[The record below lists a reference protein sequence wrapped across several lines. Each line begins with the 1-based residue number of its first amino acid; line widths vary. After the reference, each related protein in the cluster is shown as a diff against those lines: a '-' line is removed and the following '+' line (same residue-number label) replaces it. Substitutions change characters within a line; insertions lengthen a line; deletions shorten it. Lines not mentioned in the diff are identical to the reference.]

1 MKKLVACLLSVAT
14 MVATL
19 YTPAFAYEG
28 QPLGRNVA
36 YNRTVNV
43 SNSFNTNEY
52 NKPDFLT
59 DGNLE
64 RGYQTACVSSN
75 KDNPYEDPQTWSI
88 DLGRSYEIDKIV
100 LYWENAA
107 AKKYKIYVSENKTD
121 WMEVASEEAGEKG
134 RFKYDFAPTNARYVK
149 IELEERTMEI
159 YGYCMYEWQIFTV
172 GSVEEKEMPN
182 LAKNATAVASSDDG
196 ENSAEKAI
204 DGDEGT
210 MWRTEY
216 IQDPTVT
223 DEEKADEN
231 ITLSWNSP
239 QTFDTVKVKWG
250 GGYMKGYKLQ
260 TSDDGETWTDM
271 YEVTSGIASE
281 YRNIRLKE
289 AVTTSHL
296 RLQGITFGA
305 YCFEIY
311 EIQVYDQTNVP
322 VESINLNYT
331 SKKLNLDKEEDNKVE
346 LEYKLSPFNTS
357 QTDIVWSSSN
367 EAVAEVKNG
376 VVTGKSVGTAIIT
389 IASKDNPNVN
399 KECIVNV
406 SRELDKSTV
415 TAVKSDNNIRVNW
428 SRVAHASSY
437 ILSRYNKITGFVG
450 KVYEGSDT
458 EFEDKDLLS
467 GKYVYTVTAVVD
479 KNDANAN
486 LYSNSISE
494 ESEAV
499 IIPEPVTGIEVAND
513 YKHMGLFVGGSGK
526 IRYSVL
532 PGNATNTNVTFK
544 SLNEKVATV
553 DANGVVTGV
562 SEGNADIVITTEEG
576 GFEAKCT
583 VRVDGIDARGIER
596 VGDKTVTMGLNQTRQ
611 LQVKITPSDT
621 TNKNVQWTSSNN
633 SVATVDSNGVVTSK
647 NSGSTII
654 TATTHNGLKT
664 EFFIEV
670 ETPVTNITLNSNE
683 INLNPGGTF
692 KLDATVNPSNAS
704 NKNIKW
710 ISANESIATVD
721 QSGNVAAD
729 VAGTTYISAVSAD
742 GKVVATCTVNVSKP
756 VVTKPAKVKIK
767 SAKKKGKKV
776 TLKWKK
782 ISDAAGYVVYM
793 KTNSGK
799 FKAVKT
805 VKKAKKVKAVISLKK
820 GNKYSFKIRAYKL
833 DEETNVYG
841 AYSKIKK
848 VQIGQLLSKISF
860 MPRISRNS

>member
-19 YTPAFAYEG
+19 YTPALAYDG

-172 GSVEEKEMPN
+172 GSDEEKEMPN
-182 LAKNATAVASSDDG
+182 LAENATAVASSDDG

-311 EIQVYDQTNVP
+311 EIQIYDQTNVP

-346 LEYKLSPFNTS
+346 LEYNLSPSNTS

-367 EAVAEVKNG
+367 EAVAKVKNG

-389 IASKDNPNVN
+389 IASKDNPNV
-399 KECIVNV
+399 KKTCVVYV
-406 SRELDKSTV
+406 SKELDKSKV
-415 TAVKSDNNIRVNW
+415 TAVRNDKNINVNW
-428 SRVAHASSY
+428 TKVAHASSY
-437 ILSRYNKITGFVG
+437 VLLRYNKSTGIVNDI
-450 KVYEGSDT
+450 YEGTDT
-458 EFEDKDLLS
+458 AFEDKDLTS
-467 GKYVYTVTAVVD
+467 GKYVYTVKAIVD
-479 KNDANAN
+479 ENDADAN
-486 LYSNSISE
+486 LYSNSVSE

-513 YKHMGLFVGGSGK
+513 YQHMGLFVGGSGK

-583 VRVDGIDARGIER
+583 VRVDGINARGIER

-633 SVATVDSNGVVTSK
+633 SVATVDSNGGVTSK

-654 TATTHNGLKT
+654 TVTTHNGLKT

-721 QSGNVAAD
+721 QSGNVTAD

-805 VKKAKKVKAVISLKK
+805 VNKAKTVKAVISLKK

-848 VQIGQLLSKISF
+848 VK
-860 MPRISRNS
+860 M

>member
-75 KDNPYEDPQTWSI
+75 KDNPYEDPQTWSM
-88 DLGRSYEIDKIV
+88 DLGRSYEIDKVV

-121 WMEVASEEAGEKG
+121 WMAVASEEAGEKG

-182 LAKNATAVASSDDG
+182 LAENATAVASSDDG

-346 LEYKLSPFNTS
+346 LEYNLAPSNTS
-357 QTDIVWSSSN
+357 QPDVVWSSSN

-376 VVTGKSVGTAIIT
+376 VVAGKSVGRADIT
-389 IASKDNPNVN
+389 IASKDNPNV
-399 KECIVNV
+399 KKTCVVYV
-406 SRELDKSTV
+406 SKELDNSKV
-415 TAVKSDNNIRVNW
+415 TAVRNDKNINVNW
-428 SRVAHASSY
+428 TKVAHASSY
-437 ILSRYNKITGFVG
+437 VLSRYNKSTGIVNDI
-450 KVYEGSDT
+450 YEGTDT
-458 EFEDKDLLS
+458 TFEDKDLTS
-467 GKYVYTVTAVVD
+467 GKYVYTVKAIVD
-479 KNDANAN
+479 ENAADAN
-486 LYSNSISE
+486 LYSNSVSE

-499 IIPEPVTGIEVAND
+499 IIPESVTGIEVAND
-513 YKHMGLFVGGSGK
+513 YQHMGLFVGGSGK

-532 PGNATNTNVTFK
+532 PSNATNTNVTFK

-633 SVATVDSNGVVTSK
+633 SVATVDSNGVVISK

-721 QSGNVAAD
+721 QSGNVTAD

-805 VKKAKKVKAVISLKK
+805 VKKAKTVKAVISLKK

-848 VQIGQLLSKISF
+848 VK
-860 MPRISRNS
+860 M

>member
-75 KDNPYEDPQTWSI
+75 KDNPYEDPQTWSM
-88 DLGRSYEIDKIV
+88 DLGRSYEIDKVI

-172 GSVEEKEMPN
+172 GSVEEKEVPN
-182 LAKNATAVASSDDG
+182 LAENATAVASSDDG

-216 IQDPTVT
+216 IQDQTVT
-223 DEEKADEN
+223 DEEKANEN

-346 LEYKLSPFNTS
+346 LEYNLSPSNTS
-357 QTDIVWSSSN
+357 QTDVVWSSSN

-376 VVTGKSVGTAIIT
+376 VVAGKSVGRADIT
-389 IASKDNPNVN
+389 IASKDNPNV
-399 KECIVNV
+399 KKTCVVYV
-406 SRELDKSTV
+406 SKELDKSKV
-415 TAVKSDNNIRVNW
+415 TAVRNDKNINVNW
-428 SRVAHASSY
+428 TKVAHASSY
-437 ILSRYNKITGFVG
+437 VLSRYNKSTGIVNDI
-450 KVYEGSDT
+450 YEGTDT
-458 EFEDKDLLS
+458 AFEDKDLTS
-467 GKYVYTVTAVVD
+467 GKYIYTVKAIVD
-479 KNDANAN
+479 ENDADAN
-486 LYSNSISE
+486 LYSNSVSE

-513 YKHMGLFVGGSGK
+513 YQHMGLFVGGSGK

-654 TATTHNGLKT
+654 TATTHNELKT

-670 ETPVTNITLNSNE
+670 ETSVTNITLNSNE
-683 INLNPGGTF
+683 INLNTGGTF

-848 VQIGQLLSKISF
+848 VK
-860 MPRISRNS
+860 M

>member
-75 KDNPYEDPQTWSI
+75 KDNPYEDPQTWSM
-88 DLGRSYEIDKIV
+88 DLGRSYEIDKVV

-149 IELEERTMEI
+149 IELEERTMEQ

-182 LAKNATAVASSDDG
+182 LAENATAVASSDDG

-216 IQDPTVT
+216 IQDLTVT

-346 LEYKLSPFNTS
+346 LEYNLAPSNTS
-357 QTDIVWSSSN
+357 QTDVVWSSSN

-376 VVTGKSVGTAIIT
+376 VVAGKSVGRADIT
-389 IASKDNPNVN
+389 IASKDNPNV
-399 KECIVNV
+399 KKTCVVYV
-406 SRELDKSTV
+406 SKELDKSKV
-415 TAVKSDNNIRVNW
+415 TAVRNDKNINVNW
-428 SRVAHASSY
+428 TKVAHASSY
-437 ILSRYNKITGFVG
+437 VLSRYNKSTGIVNDI
-450 KVYEGSDT
+450 YEGTDT
-458 EFEDKDLLS
+458 AFEDKDLTS
-467 GKYVYTVTAVVD
+467 GKYVYTVKAIVD
-479 KNDANAN
+479 ENDADAN
-486 LYSNSISE
+486 LYSNSVSE

-513 YKHMGLFVGGSGK
+513 YQHMGLFVGGSGK

-633 SVATVDSNGVVTSK
+633 SVATVDSNGGVISK

-654 TATTHNGLKT
+654 TVTTHNGLKT

-721 QSGNVAAD
+721 QSGNVTAD

-805 VKKAKKVKAVISLKK
+805 VKKAKTVKAVISLKK

-848 VQIGQLLSKISF
+848 VK
-860 MPRISRNS
+860 M

>member
-75 KDNPYEDPQTWSI
+75 KDNPYEDPQTWSM
-88 DLGRSYEIDKIV
+88 DLGRSYEIDKVV
-100 LYWENAA
+100 LYWENTA

-134 RFKYDFAPTNARYVK
+134 RFKYDFAQTNARYVK

-182 LAKNATAVASSDDG
+182 LAENATAVASSDDG

-223 DEEKADEN
+223 DEEKANEN

-346 LEYKLSPFNTS
+346 LEYNIAPSNTS
-357 QTDIVWSSSN
+357 QTDVVWSSSN

-376 VVTGKSVGTAIIT
+376 VVAGKSVGRADIT
-389 IASKDNPNVN
+389 IASKDNPNV
-399 KECIVNV
+399 KKTCVVYV
-406 SRELDKSTV
+406 SKELDKSKV
-415 TAVKSDNNIRVNW
+415 TAVRNDKNINVNW
-428 SRVAHASSY
+428 TKVAHASSY
-437 ILSRYNKITGFVG
+437 VLSRYNKSTGIVNDI
-450 KVYEGSDT
+450 YEGTDT
-458 EFEDKDLLS
+458 AFEDKDLTS
-467 GKYVYTVTAVVD
+467 GKYVYTVKAIVD
-479 KNDANAN
+479 ENAADAN
-486 LYSNSISE
+486 LYSNSVSE

-499 IIPEPVTGIEVAND
+499 IIPESVTGIEVAND
-513 YKHMGLFVGGSGK
+513 YQHLGLFVGGSGK

-532 PGNATNTNVTFK
+532 PSNATNTNVTFK
-544 SLNEKVATV
+544 SLNEKVAIV

-633 SVATVDSNGVVTSK
+633 SVATVDSNGVVISK

-721 QSGNVAAD
+721 KSGNVTAD

-805 VKKAKKVKAVISLKK
+805 VKKAKTVKAVISLKK

-848 VQIGQLLSKISF
+848 VK
-860 MPRISRNS
+860 M

>member
-28 QPLGRNVA
+28 QPLGRNIA

-43 SNSFNTNEY
+43 SNSFNTDEY

-75 KDNPYEDPQTWSI
+75 KDNPYEDPQTWSM
-88 DLGRSYEIDKIV
+88 DLGRSYEIDKVV

-182 LAKNATAVASSDDG
+182 LAENATAVSSSDDG

-223 DEEKADEN
+223 DEEKANEN

-331 SKKLNLDKEEDNKVE
+331 SKKLNLDKKEDNKVE
-346 LEYKLSPFNTS
+346 LEYNLAPSNTS
-357 QTDIVWSSSN
+357 QTDVVWSSSN

-376 VVTGKSVGTAIIT
+376 VVAGKSVGRADIT
-389 IASKDNPNVN
+389 IASKDNPNV
-399 KECIVNV
+399 KKTCVVYV
-406 SRELDKSTV
+406 SKELDKSKV
-415 TAVKSDNNIRVNW
+415 TAVRNDKNINVNW
-428 SRVAHASSY
+428 TKVAHASSY
-437 ILSRYNKITGFVG
+437 VLSRYNKSTGIVNDI
-450 KVYEGSDT
+450 YEGTDT
-458 EFEDKDLLS
+458 AFEDKDLTS
-467 GKYVYTVTAVVD
+467 GKYVYTVKAIVD
-479 KNDANAN
+479 ENAADAN
-486 LYSNSISE
+486 LYSNSVSE

-499 IIPEPVTGIEVAND
+499 IIPESVTGIEVAND
-513 YKHMGLFVGGSGK
+513 YQHMGLFVGGSGK

-532 PGNATNTNVTFK
+532 PSNATNTNVTFK

-633 SVATVDSNGVVTSK
+633 SVATVDSNGVVISK

-721 QSGNVAAD
+721 QSGNVTAD

-805 VKKAKKVKAVISLKK
+805 VKKAKTVKAVISLKK

-848 VQIGQLLSKISF
+848 VK
-860 MPRISRNS
+860 M

>member
-64 RGYQTACVSSN
+64 RGYQTVCVSLN
-75 KDNPYEDPQTWSI
+75 KDNPYEDPQTWSM
-88 DLGRSYEIDKIV
+88 DLGRSYEIDKVV

-182 LAKNATAVASSDDG
+182 LAENATAVSSSDDG

-296 RLQGITFGA
+296 RLQGSTFGA

-346 LEYKLSPFNTS
+346 LEYNLAPSNTS
-357 QTDIVWSSSN
+357 QADVVWSSSN

-376 VVTGKSVGTAIIT
+376 VVAGKSVGRADIT
-389 IASKDNPNVN
+389 IASKDNPNV
-399 KECIVNV
+399 KKTCVVYV
-406 SRELDKSTV
+406 SKELDKSKV
-415 TAVKSDNNIRVNW
+415 TAVRNDKNINVNW
-428 SRVAHASSY
+428 TKVAHASSY
-437 ILSRYNKITGFVG
+437 VLSRYNKSTGIVNDI
-450 KVYEGSDT
+450 YEGTDT
-458 EFEDKDLLS
+458 AFEDKDLTS
-467 GKYVYTVTAVVD
+467 GKYVYTVKAIVD
-479 KNDANAN
+479 ENDADAN
-486 LYSNSISE
+486 LYSNSVSE

-633 SVATVDSNGVVTSK
+633 SVATVDSNGVVISK
-647 NSGSTII
+647 KSGSTII

-664 EFFIEV
+664 ELFIEV

-721 QSGNVAAD
+721 QSGNVTAD

-805 VKKAKKVKAVISLKK
+805 VKKAKTVKAVISLKK

-848 VQIGQLLSKISF
+848 VK
-860 MPRISRNS
+860 M

>member
-100 LYWENAA
+100 LYWESAA

-216 IQDPTVT
+216 IQDQTVT

-311 EIQVYDQTNVP
+311 QIQVYDQTNVP

-346 LEYKLSPFNTS
+346 LEYNIAPSNTS
-357 QTDIVWSSSN
+357 QTDVVWSSSN

-376 VVTGKSVGTAIIT
+376 VVAGKSVGRADIT
-389 IASKDNPNVN
+389 IASKDNPNV
-399 KECIVNV
+399 KKTCVVYV
-406 SRELDKSTV
+406 SKELDKSKV
-415 TAVKSDNNIRVNW
+415 TAVRNDKNINVNW
-428 SRVAHASSY
+428 TKVAHASSY
-437 ILSRYNKITGFVG
+437 VLSRYNKITGIVNDI
-450 KVYEGSDT
+450 YEGTDT
-458 EFEDKDLLS
+458 AFEDKDLTS
-467 GKYVYTVTAVVD
+467 GKYVYTVKAILD
-479 KNDANAN
+479 ENEADAN
-486 LYSNSISE
+486 LYSNSVSE

-513 YKHMGLFVGGSGK
+513 YQHMGLFVGGSGK

-654 TATTHNGLKT
+654 TATTHNELKT

-670 ETPVTNITLNSNE
+670 ETSVTNITLNSNE
-683 INLNPGGTF
+683 INLNTGGTF

-721 QSGNVAAD
+721 QSGNVTAD

-848 VQIGQLLSKISF
+848 VK
-860 MPRISRNS
+860 M

>member
-75 KDNPYEDPQTWSI
+75 KDNPYEDPQTWSM
-88 DLGRSYEIDKIV
+88 DLGRSYEIDKVV

-182 LAKNATAVASSDDG
+182 LAENATAVASSDDG

-223 DEEKADEN
+223 DEEKANEN

-331 SKKLNLDKEEDNKVE
+331 SKKLNLDKKEDNKVE
-346 LEYKLSPFNTS
+346 LEYNLAPSNTS
-357 QTDIVWSSSN
+357 QTDVVWSSSN

-376 VVTGKSVGTAIIT
+376 VVAGKSVGRADIT
-389 IASKDNPNVN
+389 IASKDNPNV
-399 KECIVNV
+399 KKTCVVYV
-406 SRELDKSTV
+406 SKELDKSKV
-415 TAVKSDNNIRVNW
+415 TAVRNDKNINVNW
-428 SRVAHASSY
+428 TKVAHASSY
-437 ILSRYNKITGFVG
+437 VLSRYNKSTGIVNDI
-450 KVYEGSDT
+450 YEGTDT
-458 EFEDKDLLS
+458 AFEDKDLTS
-467 GKYVYTVTAVVD
+467 GKYVYTVKAIVD
-479 KNDANAN
+479 ENAADAN
-486 LYSNSISE
+486 LYSNSVSE

-499 IIPEPVTGIEVAND
+499 IIPESVTGIEVAND
-513 YKHMGLFVGGSGK
+513 YQHMGLFVGGSGK

-532 PGNATNTNVTFK
+532 PSNATNTNVTFK
-544 SLNEKVATV
+544 SLNEKVAIV

-721 QSGNVAAD
+721 QSGNVTAD

-805 VKKAKKVKAVISLKK
+805 VKKAKTVKAVISLKK

-848 VQIGQLLSKISF
+848 VK
-860 MPRISRNS
+860 M

>member
-75 KDNPYEDPQTWSI
+75 KDNPYEDPQTWSM
-88 DLGRSYEIDKIV
+88 DLGRSYEIDKVV

-182 LAKNATAVASSDDG
+182 LAENATAVSSSDDG

-223 DEEKADEN
+223 DEEKANEN

-346 LEYKLSPFNTS
+346 LEYNLAPSNTS
-357 QTDIVWSSSN
+357 QTDVVWSSSN

-376 VVTGKSVGTAIIT
+376 VVAGKSVGRADIT
-389 IASKDNPNVN
+389 IASKDNPNV
-399 KECIVNV
+399 KKTCVVYV
-406 SRELDKSTV
+406 SKELDKSKV
-415 TAVKSDNNIRVNW
+415 TAVRNDKNINVNW
-428 SRVAHASSY
+428 TKVAHASSY
-437 ILSRYNKITGFVG
+437 VLSRYNKSTGIVNDI
-450 KVYEGSDT
+450 YEGTDT
-458 EFEDKDLLS
+458 AFEDKDLTS
-467 GKYVYTVTAVVD
+467 GKYVYTVKAIVD
-479 KNDANAN
+479 ENAADAN
-486 LYSNSISE
+486 LYSNSVSE

-513 YKHMGLFVGGSGK
+513 YQYMGLFVGGSGK

-532 PGNATNTNVTFK
+532 PSNATNTNVTFK
-544 SLNEKVATV
+544 SLNEKVAIV

-633 SVATVDSNGVVTSK
+633 SVATVDSNGVVISK

-721 QSGNVAAD
+721 QSGNVTAD

-805 VKKAKKVKAVISLKK
+805 VKKAKTVKAVISLKK

-848 VQIGQLLSKISF
+848 VK
-860 MPRISRNS
+860 M

>member
-75 KDNPYEDPQTWSI
+75 KDNPYEDPQTWSM
-88 DLGRSYEIDKIV
+88 DLGRSYEIAKVI

-172 GSVEEKEMPN
+172 GSVEEKEVPN
-182 LAKNATAVASSDDG
+182 LAENATAVASSDDG

-216 IQDPTVT
+216 IQDQTVT
-223 DEEKADEN
+223 DEEKANEN

-346 LEYKLSPFNTS
+346 LEYNLSPSNTS

-376 VVTGKSVGTAIIT
+376 VVAGKSVGRADIT
-389 IASKDNPNVN
+389 IASKDNPNV
-399 KECIVNV
+399 KKTCVVYV
-406 SRELDKSTV
+406 SKELDKSKV
-415 TAVKSDNNIRVNW
+415 TAVRNDKNINVNW
-428 SRVAHASSY
+428 TKVAHASSY
-437 ILSRYNKITGFVG
+437 VLSRYNKITGIVNDI
-450 KVYEGSDT
+450 YEGTDT
-458 EFEDKDLLS
+458 AFEDKDLTS
-467 GKYVYTVTAVVD
+467 GKYVYTVKAILD
-479 KNDANAN
+479 ENEADAN
-486 LYSNSISE
+486 LYSNSVSE

-513 YKHMGLFVGGSGK
+513 YQHMGLFVGGSGK

-654 TATTHNGLKT
+654 TATTHNELKT

-670 ETPVTNITLNSNE
+670 ETSVTNITLNSNE

-721 QSGNVAAD
+721 RSGNVTAD

-742 GKVVATCTVNVSKP
+742 GKVVAICTVNVSKP

-848 VQIGQLLSKISF
+848 VK
-860 MPRISRNS
+860 M

>member
-75 KDNPYEDPQTWSI
+75 KDNPYEDPQTWSM
-88 DLGRSYEIDKIV
+88 DLGRSYEIDKVV

-182 LAKNATAVASSDDG
+182 LAENATAVSSSDDG

-223 DEEKADEN
+223 DEEKANEN

-346 LEYKLSPFNTS
+346 LEYNLAPSNTS
-357 QTDIVWSSSN
+357 QTDVVWSSSN

-376 VVTGKSVGTAIIT
+376 VVAGKSVGRADIT
-389 IASKDNPNVN
+389 IVSKDNPNV
-399 KECIVNV
+399 KKTCVVYV
-406 SRELDKSTV
+406 SKELDKSKV
-415 TAVKSDNNIRVNW
+415 TAVRNDKNINVNW
-428 SRVAHASSY
+428 TKVAHASSY
-437 ILSRYNKITGFVG
+437 VLSRYNKSTGIVNDI
-450 KVYEGSDT
+450 YEGTDT
-458 EFEDKDLLS
+458 AFEDKDLTS
-467 GKYVYTVTAVVD
+467 GKYVYTVKAIVD
-479 KNDANAN
+479 ENAADAN
-486 LYSNSISE
+486 LYSNSVSE

-499 IIPEPVTGIEVAND
+499 IIPESVTGIEVAND
-513 YKHMGLFVGGSGK
+513 YQHMGLFVGGSGK

-532 PGNATNTNVTFK
+532 PSNATNTNVTFK
-544 SLNEKVATV
+544 SLNEKVAIV

-721 QSGNVAAD
+721 QSGNVTAD

-805 VKKAKKVKAVISLKK
+805 VKKAKTVKAVISLKK

-848 VQIGQLLSKISF
+848 VK
-860 MPRISRNS
+860 M

>member
-75 KDNPYEDPQTWSI
+75 KDNPYEDPQTWSM
-88 DLGRSYEIDKIV
+88 DLGRSYEIDKVV

-172 GSVEEKEMPN
+172 GSVEEKEVPN
-182 LAKNATAVASSDDG
+182 LAENATAVASSDDG

-216 IQDPTVT
+216 IQDQTVT
-223 DEEKADEN
+223 DEEKANEN

-305 YCFEIY
+305 YCFEIC
-311 EIQVYDQTNVP
+311 EIQVYDQTNIP

-346 LEYKLSPFNTS
+346 LDYNIAPSNTS
-357 QTDIVWSSSN
+357 QTDVVWSSSN

-376 VVTGKSVGTAIIT
+376 VVTGKSVGRADIT
-389 IASKDNPNVN
+389 IASKDNPNV
-399 KECIVNV
+399 KKTCVVYV
-406 SRELDKSTV
+406 SKELDKSKV
-415 TAVKSDNNIRVNW
+415 TAVRNDKNINVNW
-428 SRVAHASSY
+428 TKVAHASSY
-437 ILSRYNKITGFVG
+437 VLSRYNKSTGIVNDI
-450 KVYEGSDT
+450 YEGTDT
-458 EFEDKDLLS
+458 AFEDKDLTS
-467 GKYVYTVTAVVD
+467 GKYVYTVKVIVD
-479 KNDANAN
+479 ENDADTN
-486 LYSNSISE
+486 LYSNLVSE

-513 YKHMGLFVGGSGK
+513 YQHMGLFVGGSGK

-583 VRVDGIDARGIER
+583 VRVDGIYARGIER

-633 SVATVDSNGVVTSK
+633 SVATVDSNGVITSK

-654 TATTHNGLKT
+654 TATTHNELKT

-670 ETPVTNITLNSNE
+670 ETSVTNITLNSNE
-683 INLNPGGTF
+683 INLNTGGTF

-805 VKKAKKVKAVISLKK
+805 VKKAKKVKAVIILKK

-848 VQIGQLLSKISF
+848 VK
-860 MPRISRNS
+860 M

>member
-75 KDNPYEDPQTWSI
+75 KDNPYEDPQTWSM
-88 DLGRSYEIDKIV
+88 DLGRSYEIDKVV

-182 LAKNATAVASSDDG
+182 LAENATAVASSDDG

-223 DEEKADEN
+223 DEEKANEN

-346 LEYKLSPFNTS
+346 LEYNLAPSNTS
-357 QTDIVWSSSN
+357 QTDVVWSSSN

-376 VVTGKSVGTAIIT
+376 VVAGKSVGRADIT
-389 IASKDNPNVN
+389 IASKDNPNV
-399 KECIVNV
+399 KKTCVVYV
-406 SRELDKSTV
+406 SKELDNSKV
-415 TAVKSDNNIRVNW
+415 TAVRNDKNINVNW
-428 SRVAHASSY
+428 TKVAHASSY
-437 ILSRYNKITGFVG
+437 VLSRYNKSTGIVNDI
-450 KVYEGSDT
+450 YEGTDT
-458 EFEDKDLLS
+458 AFEDKDLTS
-467 GKYVYTVTAVVD
+467 GKYVYTVKAIVD
-479 KNDANAN
+479 ENDADAN
-486 LYSNSISE
+486 FYSNSVSE

-499 IIPEPVTGIEVAND
+499 IIPESVTGIEVAND
-513 YKHMGLFVGGSGK
+513 YQHMGLFVGGSGK

-532 PGNATNTNVTFK
+532 PSNATNTNVTFK

-576 GFEAKCT
+576 GFEAKCA

-654 TATTHNGLKT
+654 TVTTHNGLKT

-721 QSGNVAAD
+721 QSGNVTAD

-742 GKVVATCTVNVSKP
+742 DKVIATCTVNVSKP

-805 VKKAKKVKAVISLKK
+805 VKKAKTVKAVISLKK

-833 DEETNVYG
+833 DEGTNVYG

-848 VQIGQLLSKISF
+848 VK
-860 MPRISRNS
+860 M

>member
-1 MKKLVACLLSVAT
+1 ML
-14 MVATL
+14 
-19 YTPAFAYEG
+19 
-28 QPLGRNVA
+28 
-36 YNRTVNV
+36 
-43 SNSFNTNEY
+43 
-52 NKPDFLT
+52 
-59 DGNLE
+59 
-64 RGYQTACVSSN
+64 
-75 KDNPYEDPQTWSI
+75 
-88 DLGRSYEIDKIV
+88 
-100 LYWENAA
+100 
-107 AKKYKIYVSENKTD
+107 
-121 WMEVASEEAGEKG
+121 
-134 RFKYDFAPTNARYVK
+134 
-149 IELEERTMEI
+149 
-159 YGYCMYEWQIFTV
+159 
-172 GSVEEKEMPN
+172 
-182 LAKNATAVASSDDG
+182 
-196 ENSAEKAI
+196 
-204 DGDEGT
+204 
-210 MWRTEY
+210 
-216 IQDPTVT
+216 
-223 DEEKADEN
+223 
-231 ITLSWNSP
+231 
-239 QTFDTVKVKWG
+239 
-250 GGYMKGYKLQ
+250 
-260 TSDDGETWTDM
+260 
-271 YEVTSGIASE
+271 
-281 YRNIRLKE
+281 
-289 AVTTSHL
+289 
-296 RLQGITFGA
+296 
-305 YCFEIY
+305 
-311 EIQVYDQTNVP
+311 
-322 VESINLNYT
+322 
-331 SKKLNLDKEEDNKVE
+331 
-346 LEYKLSPFNTS
+346 
-357 QTDIVWSSSN
+357 
-367 EAVAEVKNG
+367 
-376 VVTGKSVGTAIIT
+376 
-389 IASKDNPNVN
+389 
-399 KECIVNV
+399 
-406 SRELDKSTV
+406 
-415 TAVKSDNNIRVNW
+415 
-428 SRVAHASSY
+428 
-437 ILSRYNKITGFVG
+437 RYNKSTGIVNDI
-450 KVYEGSDT
+450 YEGTDT
-458 EFEDKDLLS
+458 AFEDKDLTS
-467 GKYVYTVTAVVD
+467 GKYVYTVKAIVD
-479 KNDANAN
+479 ENDADAN
-486 LYSNSISE
+486 LYSNSVSE

-513 YKHMGLFVGGSGK
+513 YQHMGLFVGGSGK

-583 VRVDGIDARGIER
+583 VRVDGIDARDIER

-633 SVATVDSNGVVTSK
+633 SVTTVDSNGVVTSK

-721 QSGNVAAD
+721 RSGNVTAD

-848 VQIGQLLSKISF
+848 VK
-860 MPRISRNS
+860 M

>member
-19 YTPAFAYEG
+19 YTPALAYDG
-28 QPLGRNVA
+28 QPLGENVA
-36 YNRTVNV
+36 YRRTVDV

-75 KDNPYEDPQTWSI
+75 KDNPYEDPQTWSM
-88 DLGRSYEIDKIV
+88 DLGRSYEIDKVV

-149 IELEERTMEI
+149 IKLEERTMEI

-172 GSVEEKEMPN
+172 GSVEEKEVPN
-182 LAKNATAVASSDDG
+182 LAENATAVASSDDG

-216 IQDPTVT
+216 IQDQTVT
-223 DEEKADEN
+223 DEEKANEN

-346 LEYKLSPFNTS
+346 LDYNIAPSNTS
-357 QTDIVWSSSN
+357 QTDVVWSSSN

-376 VVTGKSVGTAIIT
+376 VVTGKSVGRADIT
-389 IASKDNPNVN
+389 IASKDNPNV
-399 KECIVNV
+399 KKTCVVYV
-406 SRELDKSTV
+406 SKELDKSKV
-415 TAVKSDNNIRVNW
+415 TAVRNDKNINVNW
-428 SRVAHASSY
+428 TKVAHASSY
-437 ILSRYNKITGFVG
+437 VLSRYNKSTGIVNDI
-450 KVYEGSDT
+450 YEGTDT
-458 EFEDKDLLS
+458 AFEDKDLTS
-467 GKYVYTVTAVVD
+467 GKYVYTVKVIVD
-479 KNDANAN
+479 ENDADTN
-486 LYSNSISE
+486 LYSNSVSE

-513 YKHMGLFVGGSGK
+513 YQHMGLFVGGSGK

-583 VRVDGIDARGIER
+583 VRVDGIYARGIER

-633 SVATVDSNGVVTSK
+633 SVATVDSNGVITSK

-654 TATTHNGLKT
+654 TATTHNELKT

-670 ETPVTNITLNSNE
+670 ETSVTNITLNSNE
-683 INLNPGGTF
+683 INLNTGGTF

-805 VKKAKKVKAVISLKK
+805 VKKAKKVKAVIILKK

-848 VQIGQLLSKISF
+848 VK
-860 MPRISRNS
+860 M

>member
-75 KDNPYEDPQTWSI
+75 KDNPYEDPQTWSM
-88 DLGRSYEIDKIV
+88 DLGRSYEIDKVV
-100 LYWENAA
+100 LYWENAV

-182 LAKNATAVASSDDG
+182 LAENATAVSSSDDG

-223 DEEKADEN
+223 DEEKANEN

-331 SKKLNLDKEEDNKVE
+331 SKKLNLDKKEDNKVE
-346 LEYKLSPFNTS
+346 LEYNLAPSNTS
-357 QTDIVWSSSN
+357 QTDVVWSSSN

-376 VVTGKSVGTAIIT
+376 VVAGKSVGRADIT
-389 IASKDNPNVN
+389 IASKDNPNV
-399 KECIVNV
+399 KKTCVVYV
-406 SRELDKSTV
+406 SKELDKSKV
-415 TAVKSDNNIRVNW
+415 TAVRNDKNINVNW
-428 SRVAHASSY
+428 TKVAHASSY
-437 ILSRYNKITGFVG
+437 VLSRYNKSTGIVNDI
-450 KVYEGSDT
+450 YEGTDT
-458 EFEDKDLLS
+458 AFEDKDLTS
-467 GKYVYTVTAVVD
+467 GKYVYTVKAIVD
-479 KNDANAN
+479 ENAADAN
-486 LYSNSISE
+486 LYSNSVSE

-499 IIPEPVTGIEVAND
+499 IIPESVTGIEVAND
-513 YKHMGLFVGGSGK
+513 YQHMGLFVGGSGK

-532 PGNATNTNVTFK
+532 PSNATNTNVTFK

-633 SVATVDSNGVVTSK
+633 SVATVDSNGVVISK

-721 QSGNVAAD
+721 QSGNVTAD

-805 VKKAKKVKAVISLKK
+805 VKKAKTVKAVISLKK

-848 VQIGQLLSKISF
+848 VK
-860 MPRISRNS
+860 M

>member
-64 RGYQTACVSSN
+64 RRYQTVCVSLN
-75 KDNPYEDPQTWSI
+75 KDNPYEDPQTWSM
-88 DLGRSYEIDKIV
+88 DLGRSYEIDKVV

-107 AKKYKIYVSENKTD
+107 AKKYKIYVSENNTD

-182 LAKNATAVASSDDG
+182 LAENATAVSSSDDG

-223 DEEKADEN
+223 DEEKANEN

-346 LEYKLSPFNTS
+346 LEYNLAPSNTS
-357 QTDIVWSSSN
+357 QTDVVWSSSN

-376 VVTGKSVGTAIIT
+376 VVAGKSVGRADIT
-389 IASKDNPNVN
+389 IASKDNPNV
-399 KECIVNV
+399 KKTCVVYV
-406 SRELDKSTV
+406 SKELDKSKV
-415 TAVKSDNNIRVNW
+415 TAVRNDKNINVNW
-428 SRVAHASSY
+428 TKVAHASSY
-437 ILSRYNKITGFVG
+437 VLSRYNKSTGIVNDI
-450 KVYEGSDT
+450 YEGTDT
-458 EFEDKDLLS
+458 AFEDKDLTS
-467 GKYVYTVTAVVD
+467 GKYVYTVKAIVD
-479 KNDANAN
+479 ENAADAN
-486 LYSNSISE
+486 LYSNSVSE

-499 IIPEPVTGIEVAND
+499 IIPESVTGIEVAND
-513 YKHMGLFVGGSGK
+513 YQHMGLFVGGIGK

-532 PGNATNTNVTFK
+532 PNNATNTNVTFK
-544 SLNEKVATV
+544 SLNEKVAIV

-633 SVATVDSNGVVTSK
+633 SVATVDSNGVVISK

-721 QSGNVAAD
+721 QSGNVTAD

-805 VKKAKKVKAVISLKK
+805 VKKAKTVKAVISLKK

-848 VQIGQLLSKISF
+848 VK
-860 MPRISRNS
+860 M

>member
-19 YTPAFAYEG
+19 YTPALAYDG
-28 QPLGRNVA
+28 QPLGENVA
-36 YNRTVNV
+36 YRRTVDV

-59 DGNLE
+59 DGNFE

-149 IELEERTMEI
+149 IELEERTMEQ
-159 YGYCMYEWQIFTV
+159 YGYCMYEWQIYTV

-182 LAKNATAVASSDDG
+182 LAENATAVASSDDG

-260 TSDDGETWTDM
+260 TSDDGEIWTDM

-305 YCFEIY
+305 YCFEVY

-331 SKKLNLDKEEDNKVE
+331 SKKLNLYKEEDNKVE
-346 LEYKLSPFNTS
+346 LEYNLAPSNTS

-389 IASKDNPNVN
+389 IASKDNPNV
-399 KECIVNV
+399 KKTCVVYV
-406 SRELDKSTV
+406 SKELDKSKV
-415 TAVKSDNNIRVNW
+415 TAVRNDKNINVNW
-428 SRVAHASSY
+428 TKVAHASSY
-437 ILSRYNKITGFVG
+437 VLLRYNKITGIVNDI
-450 KVYEGSDT
+450 YEGTDT
-458 EFEDKDLLS
+458 AFEDKDLTS
-467 GKYVYTVTAVVD
+467 GKYVYTVKAILD
-479 KNDANAN
+479 ENEADAN
-486 LYSNSISE
+486 LYSNSVSE

-513 YKHMGLFVGGSGK
+513 YQHMGLFVGGSGK

-562 SEGNADIVITTEEG
+562 SEGNADIVIATEEG

-583 VRVDGIDARGIER
+583 VRVDGIDARDIER

-633 SVATVDSNGVVTSK
+633 SVTTVDSNGVVTSK

-721 QSGNVAAD
+721 RSGNVTAD

-848 VQIGQLLSKISF
+848 VK
-860 MPRISRNS
+860 M

>member
-1 MKKLVACLLSVAT
+1 M
-14 MVATL
+14 
-19 YTPAFAYEG
+19 
-28 QPLGRNVA
+28 
-36 YNRTVNV
+36 
-43 SNSFNTNEY
+43 
-52 NKPDFLT
+52 
-59 DGNLE
+59 
-64 RGYQTACVSSN
+64 
-75 KDNPYEDPQTWSI
+75 
-88 DLGRSYEIDKIV
+88 DLGRSYEIDKVV

-182 LAKNATAVASSDDG
+182 LAENATAVASSDDG

-216 IQDPTVT
+216 IQDSTVT
-223 DEEKADEN
+223 DEEKANEN

-346 LEYKLSPFNTS
+346 LEYNLAPSNTS
-357 QTDIVWSSSN
+357 QTDVVWSSSN

-376 VVTGKSVGTAIIT
+376 VVEGKSVGRADIT
-389 IASKDNPNVN
+389 IASKDNPNAKKTCV
-399 KECIVNV
+399 VYV
-406 SRELDKSTV
+406 SKELDKSKV
-415 TAVKSDNNIRVNW
+415 TAVRNDKIINVNW
-428 SRVAHASSY
+428 KKVAHASSY
-437 ILSRYNKITGFVG
+437 VLSRYNKSTGIVNDI
-450 KVYEGSDT
+450 YEGTDT
-458 EFEDKDLLS
+458 AFEDKDLTS
-467 GKYVYTVTAVVD
+467 GKYVYTVKAIVD
-479 KNDANAN
+479 ENAADAN
-486 LYSNSISE
+486 LYSNSVSE

-499 IIPEPVTGIEVAND
+499 IIPESVTGIEVAND
-513 YKHMGLFVGGSGK
+513 YQHMGLFVGGSGK
-526 IRYSVL
+526 IRYSVI
-532 PGNATNTNVTFK
+532 PSNATNTNVTFK
-544 SLNEKVATV
+544 SLNEKVAIV

-633 SVATVDSNGVVTSK
+633 SVATVDSNGVV
-647 NSGSTII
+647 
-654 TATTHNGLKT
+654 
-664 EFFIEV
+664 
-670 ETPVTNITLNSNE
+670 
-683 INLNPGGTF
+683 
-692 KLDATVNPSNAS
+692 DATVNPSNAS

-721 QSGNVAAD
+721 QSGNVTAD

-805 VKKAKKVKAVISLKK
+805 VKKAKTVKAVISLKK

-848 VQIGQLLSKISF
+848 VK
-860 MPRISRNS
+860 M

>member
-75 KDNPYEDPQTWSI
+75 KDNPYEDPQTWSM
-88 DLGRSYEIDKIV
+88 DLGRSYEINKVV

-149 IELEERTMEI
+149 IELEERTMET

-182 LAKNATAVASSDDG
+182 LAENATAVASSDDG

-223 DEEKADEN
+223 DEEKANEN

-322 VESINLNYT
+322 VENINLNYT

-346 LEYKLSPFNTS
+346 LEYNLAPSNTS
-357 QTDIVWSSSN
+357 QTDVVWSSSN

-376 VVTGKSVGTAIIT
+376 VVAGKSVGRADIT
-389 IASKDNPNVN
+389 IASKDNPNV
-399 KECIVNV
+399 KKTCVVYV
-406 SRELDKSTV
+406 SKELDKSKV
-415 TAVKSDNNIRVNW
+415 TAVRNDKIINVNW
-428 SRVAHASSY
+428 TKVAHASLY
-437 ILSRYNKITGFVG
+437 VLSRYNKSTGIVNDI
-450 KVYEGSDT
+450 YEGTDT
-458 EFEDKDLLS
+458 AFEDKDLTS
-467 GKYVYTVTAVVD
+467 GKYVYTVKAIVD
-479 KNDANAN
+479 ENAADTN
-486 LYSNSISE
+486 IYSNSVSE

-499 IIPEPVTGIEVAND
+499 IIPESVTGIEVAND
-513 YKHMGLFVGGSGK
+513 YQHMGLFVGGSGK

-532 PGNATNTNVTFK
+532 PSNATNTNVTFK
-544 SLNEKVATV
+544 SLNEKVAIV

-633 SVATVDSNGVVTSK
+633 SVATVDSNGVVISK

-721 QSGNVAAD
+721 QSGNVTAD

-805 VKKAKKVKAVISLKK
+805 VKKAKTVKAVISLKK

-848 VQIGQLLSKISF
+848 VK
-860 MPRISRNS
+860 M

>member
-75 KDNPYEDPQTWSI
+75 KDNPYEDPQTWSM
-88 DLGRSYEIDKIV
+88 DLGRSYEIDKVV

-172 GSVEEKEMPN
+172 GSVEEKEMSN
-182 LAKNATAVASSDDG
+182 LAENATAVASSDNG

-216 IQDPTVT
+216 IQDSTVT
-223 DEEKADEN
+223 DEEKANEN

-346 LEYKLSPFNTS
+346 LEYNLAPSNTS
-357 QTDIVWSSSN
+357 QPDVVWSSSN

-376 VVTGKSVGTAIIT
+376 VVVGKSVGRADIT
-389 IASKDNPNVN
+389 IASKDNPNV
-399 KECIVNV
+399 KKTCVVYV
-406 SRELDKSTV
+406 SKELDKSKV
-415 TAVKSDNNIRVNW
+415 TAVRNDKNINVNW
-428 SRVAHASSY
+428 TKVAHASSY
-437 ILSRYNKITGFVG
+437 VLSRYNKSTGIVNDI
-450 KVYEGSDT
+450 YEGTDT
-458 EFEDKDLLS
+458 AFEDKDLTS
-467 GKYVYTVTAVVD
+467 GKYVYTVKAIVD
-479 KNDANAN
+479 ENAADAN
-486 LYSNSISE
+486 LYSNSVSE

-499 IIPEPVTGIEVAND
+499 IIPESVTGIEVAND
-513 YKHMGLFVGGSGK
+513 YQHMGLFVGGSGK

-532 PGNATNTNVTFK
+532 PSNATNTNVTFK
-544 SLNEKVATV
+544 NLNEKVAIV

-633 SVATVDSNGVVTSK
+633 SVATVDSNGVVISK

-721 QSGNVAAD
+721 QSGNVTAD

-805 VKKAKKVKAVISLKK
+805 VKKAKTVKAVISLKK

-848 VQIGQLLSKISF
+848 VK
-860 MPRISRNS
+860 M

>member
-389 IASKDNPNVN
+389 IASKDNPNV
-399 KECIVNV
+399 KKTCVVYV
-406 SRELDKSTV
+406 SKELDKSKV
-415 TAVKSDNNIRVNW
+415 TAVRNDKNINVNW
-428 SRVAHASSY
+428 TKVAHASSY
-437 ILSRYNKITGFVG
+437 VLLRYNKSTGIVNDI
-450 KVYEGSDT
+450 YEGTDT
-458 EFEDKDLLS
+458 AFEDKDLTS
-467 GKYVYTVTAVVD
+467 GKYVYTVKAIVD
-479 KNDANAN
+479 ENDADAN
-486 LYSNSISE
+486 LYSNSVSE

-513 YKHMGLFVGGSGK
+513 YQHMGLFVGGSGK

-654 TATTHNGLKT
+654 TATTHNELKT

-721 QSGNVAAD
+721 QSGNVTAD

-805 VKKAKKVKAVISLKK
+805 VKKAKTVKAVISLKK

-848 VQIGQLLSKISF
+848 VK
-860 MPRISRNS
+860 M

>member
-75 KDNPYEDPQTWSI
+75 KDNPYEDSQTWSM
-88 DLGRSYEIDKIV
+88 DLGRSYEIDKVV

-182 LAKNATAVASSDDG
+182 LAENATAVASSDDG

-223 DEEKADEN
+223 DEEKANEN

-331 SKKLNLDKEEDNKVE
+331 SKKLNLDKKEDNKVE
-346 LEYKLSPFNTS
+346 LEYNLAPSNTS
-357 QTDIVWSSSN
+357 QTDVVWSSSN

-376 VVTGKSVGTAIIT
+376 VVAGKSVGRADIT
-389 IASKDNPNVN
+389 IASKDNPNV
-399 KECIVNV
+399 KKTCVVYV
-406 SRELDKSTV
+406 SKELDKSKV
-415 TAVKSDNNIRVNW
+415 TAVRNDKNINVNW
-428 SRVAHASSY
+428 TKVAHASSY
-437 ILSRYNKITGFVG
+437 VLSRYNKSTGIVNDI
-450 KVYEGSDT
+450 YEGTDT
-458 EFEDKDLLS
+458 AFEDKDLTS
-467 GKYVYTVTAVVD
+467 GKYVYTVKAIVD
-479 KNDANAN
+479 ENAADAN
-486 LYSNSISE
+486 LYSNSVSE

-499 IIPEPVTGIEVAND
+499 IIPESVTGIEVAND
-513 YKHMGLFVGGSGK
+513 YQHMGLFVGGSGK

-532 PGNATNTNVTFK
+532 PSNATNTNVTFK
-544 SLNEKVATV
+544 SLNEKVAIV

-633 SVATVDSNGVVTSK
+633 SVATVDSNGVVISK

-721 QSGNVAAD
+721 QSGNVTAD

-805 VKKAKKVKAVISLKK
+805 VKKAKTVKAVISLKE

-848 VQIGQLLSKISF
+848 VK
-860 MPRISRNS
+860 M

>member
-583 VRVDGIDARGIER
+583 VRVDGIDARDIER

-848 VQIGQLLSKISF
+848 VK
-860 MPRISRNS
+860 M

>member
-75 KDNPYEDPQTWSI
+75 KDNPYEDPQTWSM
-88 DLGRSYEIDKIV
+88 DLGRSYEIDKVI

-172 GSVEEKEMPN
+172 GSVEEKEVPN
-182 LAKNATAVASSDDG
+182 LAENATAVASSDDG

-216 IQDPTVT
+216 IQDQTVT
-223 DEEKADEN
+223 DEEKANEN

-346 LEYKLSPFNTS
+346 LEYNLSPSNTS

-367 EAVAEVKNG
+367 EVVAEVKNG
-376 VVTGKSVGTAIIT
+376 VVAGKSVGRADIT
-389 IASKDNPNVN
+389 IASKDNPNV
-399 KECIVNV
+399 KKTCVVYV
-406 SRELDKSTV
+406 SKELDKSKV
-415 TAVKSDNNIRVNW
+415 TAVRNDKNINVNW
-428 SRVAHASSY
+428 TKVAHASSY
-437 ILSRYNKITGFVG
+437 VLSRYNKITGIVNDI
-450 KVYEGSDT
+450 YEGTDT
-458 EFEDKDLLS
+458 AFEDKDLTS
-467 GKYVYTVTAVVD
+467 GKYVYTVKAILD
-479 KNDANAN
+479 ENEADAN
-486 LYSNSISE
+486 LYSNSVSE

-513 YKHMGLFVGGSGK
+513 YQHMGLFVGGSGK

-670 ETPVTNITLNSNE
+670 ETSVTNITLNSNE

-721 QSGNVAAD
+721 QSGNVTAD

-742 GKVVATCTVNVSKP
+742 GKIIATCTVNVSKP

-848 VQIGQLLSKISF
+848 VK
-860 MPRISRNS
+860 M

>member
-14 MVATL
+14 MVTTL

-848 VQIGQLLSKISF
+848 VK
-860 MPRISRNS
+860 M

>member
-75 KDNPYEDPQTWSI
+75 KDNPYEDPQTWSM
-88 DLGRSYEIDKIV
+88 DLGRSYEIDKVV

-182 LAKNATAVASSDDG
+182 LAENATAVASSDDG

-223 DEEKADEN
+223 DEEKANEN

-346 LEYKLSPFNTS
+346 LEYNLAPSNTS
-357 QTDIVWSSSN
+357 QTDVVWSSSN

-376 VVTGKSVGTAIIT
+376 VVAGKSVGRADIT
-389 IASKDNPNVN
+389 IASKDNPNV
-399 KECIVNV
+399 KKTCVVYV
-406 SRELDKSTV
+406 SKELDKSKV
-415 TAVKSDNNIRVNW
+415 TAVRNDKNINVNW
-428 SRVAHASSY
+428 TKVAHASSY
-437 ILSRYNKITGFVG
+437 VLSRYNKSTGIVNDI
-450 KVYEGSDT
+450 YEGTDT
-458 EFEDKDLLS
+458 AFEDKDLTS
-467 GKYVYTVTAVVD
+467 GKYVYTVKAIVD
-479 KNDANAN
+479 ENAADAN
-486 LYSNSISE
+486 LYSNSVSE

-499 IIPEPVTGIEVAND
+499 IIPESVTGIEVAND
-513 YKHMGLFVGGSGK
+513 YQHMGLFVGGSGK

-532 PGNATNTNVTFK
+532 PSNATNANVTFK
-544 SLNEKVATV
+544 SLNEKVAIV

-621 TNKNVQWTSSNN
+621 TNKNVQWTSNNN
-633 SVATVDSNGVVTSK
+633 SVATVDSNGVVISK

-721 QSGNVAAD
+721 QSGNVTAD

-805 VKKAKKVKAVISLKK
+805 VKKAKTVKAVISLKK

-848 VQIGQLLSKISF
+848 VK
-860 MPRISRNS
+860 M

>member
-75 KDNPYEDPQTWSI
+75 KDNPYEDPQTWSM
-88 DLGRSYEIDKIV
+88 DLGRSYEIDKVV

-134 RFKYDFAPTNARYVK
+134 RFKYDFSPTNARYVK

-182 LAKNATAVASSDDG
+182 LAENATAVSSSDDG

-223 DEEKADEN
+223 DEEKANEN

-331 SKKLNLDKEEDNKVE
+331 SKKLNLDKKEDNKVE
-346 LEYKLSPFNTS
+346 LEYNLAPSNTS
-357 QTDIVWSSSN
+357 QTDVVWSSSN

-376 VVTGKSVGTAIIT
+376 VVAGKSVGRADIT
-389 IASKDNPNVN
+389 IASKDNPNV
-399 KECIVNV
+399 KKTCVVYV
-406 SRELDKSTV
+406 SKELDKSKV
-415 TAVKSDNNIRVNW
+415 TAVRNDKNINVNW
-428 SRVAHASSY
+428 TKVAHASSY
-437 ILSRYNKITGFVG
+437 VLSRYNKSTGIVNDI
-450 KVYEGSDT
+450 YEGTDT
-458 EFEDKDLLS
+458 AFEDKDLTS
-467 GKYVYTVTAVVD
+467 GKYVYTVKAIVD
-479 KNDANAN
+479 ENAADAN
-486 LYSNSISE
+486 LYSNSVSE

-499 IIPEPVTGIEVAND
+499 IIPESVTGIEVAND
-513 YKHMGLFVGGSGK
+513 YQHMGLFVGGSGK

-532 PGNATNTNVTFK
+532 PSNATNTNVTFK

-633 SVATVDSNGVVTSK
+633 SVATVDSNGVVISK

-721 QSGNVAAD
+721 QSGNVTAD

-805 VKKAKKVKAVISLKK
+805 VKKAKTVKAVISLKK

-848 VQIGQLLSKISF
+848 VK
-860 MPRISRNS
+860 M

>member
-14 MVATL
+14 MVTTL

-75 KDNPYEDPQTWSI
+75 KDNPYEDPQTWSM
-88 DLGRSYEIDKIV
+88 DLGRSYEIDKVV

-182 LAKNATAVASSDDG
+182 LAENATAVASSDDG

-346 LEYKLSPFNTS
+346 LEYNLSPSNTS

-376 VVTGKSVGTAIIT
+376 VVAGKSVRRADIT
-389 IASKDNPNVN
+389 IASKDNPNV
-399 KECIVNV
+399 KKTCVVYV
-406 SRELDKSTV
+406 SKELDKSKV
-415 TAVKSDNNIRVNW
+415 TAVRNDKNINVNW
-428 SRVAHASSY
+428 TKVAHASSY
-437 ILSRYNKITGFVG
+437 VLSRYNKITGIVNDI
-450 KVYEGSDT
+450 YEGTDT
-458 EFEDKDLLS
+458 AFEDKDLTS
-467 GKYVYTVTAVVD
+467 GKYVYTVKAILD
-479 KNDANAN
+479 ENEADAN
-486 LYSNSISE
+486 LYSNSVSE

-513 YKHMGLFVGGSGK
+513 YQHMGLFVGGSGK

-721 QSGNVAAD
+721 QSGNVTAD

-848 VQIGQLLSKISF
+848 VK
-860 MPRISRNS
+860 M

>member
-75 KDNPYEDPQTWSI
+75 KDNPYEDPQTWSM
-88 DLGRSYEIDKIV
+88 DLGRSYEIDKVV

-182 LAKNATAVASSDDG
+182 LAENATAVSSSDDG

-223 DEEKADEN
+223 DEEKANEN

-331 SKKLNLDKEEDNKVE
+331 SKKLNLDKKEDNKVE
-346 LEYKLSPFNTS
+346 LEYNLAPSNTS
-357 QTDIVWSSSN
+357 QTDVVWSSSN

-376 VVTGKSVGTAIIT
+376 VVAGKSVGRADIT
-389 IASKDNPNVN
+389 IASKDNPNV
-399 KECIVNV
+399 KKTCVVYV
-406 SRELDKSTV
+406 SKELDKSKV
-415 TAVKSDNNIRVNW
+415 TAVRNDKNINVNW
-428 SRVAHASSY
+428 TKVAHASSY
-437 ILSRYNKITGFVG
+437 VLSRYNKSTGIVNDI
-450 KVYEGSDT
+450 YEGTDT
-458 EFEDKDLLS
+458 AFEDKDLTS
-467 GKYVYTVTAVVD
+467 GKYVYTVKAIVD
-479 KNDANAN
+479 ENAADAN
-486 LYSNSISE
+486 LYSNSVSE

-499 IIPEPVTGIEVAND
+499 IIPESVTGIEVAND
-513 YKHMGLFVGGSGK
+513 YQHMGLFVGGSGK

-532 PGNATNTNVTFK
+532 PSNATNTNVTFK

-633 SVATVDSNGVVTSK
+633 SVATVDSNGVVISK

-721 QSGNVAAD
+721 QSGNVTAD

-805 VKKAKKVKAVISLKK
+805 VKKAKTVKAVISLKK

-833 DEETNVYG
+833 DEETSVYG

-848 VQIGQLLSKISF
+848 VK
-860 MPRISRNS
+860 M

>member
-75 KDNPYEDPQTWSI
+75 KDNPYEDSQTWSM
-88 DLGRSYEIDKIV
+88 DLGRSYEIDKVV

-182 LAKNATAVASSDDG
+182 LAENATAVASSDDG

-223 DEEKADEN
+223 DEEKANEN

-346 LEYKLSPFNTS
+346 LEYNLAPSNTS
-357 QTDIVWSSSN
+357 QTDVVWSSSN

-376 VVTGKSVGTAIIT
+376 VVAGKSVGRADIT
-389 IASKDNPNVN
+389 IASKDNPNV
-399 KECIVNV
+399 KKTCVVYV
-406 SRELDKSTV
+406 SKELDKSKV
-415 TAVKSDNNIRVNW
+415 TAVRNDKNINVNW
-428 SRVAHASSY
+428 TKVAHASSY
-437 ILSRYNKITGFVG
+437 VLSRYNKSTGIVNDI
-450 KVYEGSDT
+450 YEGTDT
-458 EFEDKDLLS
+458 AFEDKDLTS
-467 GKYVYTVTAVVD
+467 GKYVYTVKAIVD
-479 KNDANAN
+479 ENAADAN
-486 LYSNSISE
+486 LYSNSVSE

-499 IIPEPVTGIEVAND
+499 IIPESVTGIEVAND
-513 YKHMGLFVGGSGK
+513 YQHMGLFVGGSGK

-532 PGNATNTNVTFK
+532 PSNATNTNVTFK
-544 SLNEKVATV
+544 SLNEKVAIV

-633 SVATVDSNGVVTSK
+633 SVATVDSNGVVISK

-721 QSGNVAAD
+721 QSGNVTAD

-805 VKKAKKVKAVISLKK
+805 VKKAKTVKAVISLKK

-848 VQIGQLLSKISF
+848 VK
-860 MPRISRNS
+860 M

>member
-19 YTPAFAYEG
+19 YTPALAYDG
-28 QPLGRNVA
+28 QPLGENVA
-36 YNRTVNV
+36 YRRTVDV

-59 DGNLE
+59 DGNLD
-64 RGYQTACVSSN
+64 RGYQTACVSTN
-75 KDNPYEDPQTWSI
+75 KENPYEDPQTWSI
-88 DLGRSYEIDKIV
+88 DLGKSYEIDKIV

-182 LAKNATAVASSDDG
+182 LAENATAVASSDDG

-204 DGDEGT
+204 DGDKGT

-216 IQDPTVT
+216 IQDQTVT
-223 DEEKADEN
+223 DEEKANEN

-346 LEYKLSPFNTS
+346 LEYNLSPSNTS

-376 VVTGKSVGTAIIT
+376 VVAGKSVGRADIT
-389 IASKDNPNVN
+389 IASKDNPNV
-399 KECIVNV
+399 KKTCVVYV
-406 SRELDKSTV
+406 SKELDKSKV
-415 TAVKSDNNIRVNW
+415 TAVRNDKNINVNW
-428 SRVAHASSY
+428 TKVAHASSY
-437 ILSRYNKITGFVG
+437 VLSRYNKITGIVNDI
-450 KVYEGSDT
+450 YEGTDT
-458 EFEDKDLLS
+458 AFEDKDLTS
-467 GKYVYTVTAVVD
+467 GKYVYTVKAILD
-479 KNDANAN
+479 ENEADAN
-486 LYSNSISE
+486 LYSNSVSE

-513 YKHMGLFVGGSGK
+513 YQHMGLFVGGSGK

-654 TATTHNGLKT
+654 TATTHNELKT

-670 ETPVTNITLNSNE
+670 ETSVTNITLNSNE
-683 INLNPGGTF
+683 INLNTGGTF

-721 QSGNVAAD
+721 RSGNVAAD

-805 VKKAKKVKAVISLKK
+805 VKKAKTVKAVISLKK

-848 VQIGQLLSKISF
+848 VK
-860 MPRISRNS
+860 M

>member
-75 KDNPYEDPQTWSI
+75 KDNPYEDPQTWSM
-88 DLGRSYEIDKIV
+88 DLGRSYEIDKVV

-182 LAKNATAVASSDDG
+182 LAENATAVSSSDDG

-223 DEEKADEN
+223 DEEKANEN

-331 SKKLNLDKEEDNKVE
+331 SKKLNLDKKEDNKVE
-346 LEYKLSPFNTS
+346 LEYNLAPSNTS
-357 QTDIVWSSSN
+357 QTDVVWSSSN

-376 VVTGKSVGTAIIT
+376 VVAGKSVGRADIT
-389 IASKDNPNVN
+389 IASKDNPNV
-399 KECIVNV
+399 KKTCVVYV
-406 SRELDKSTV
+406 SKELDKSKV
-415 TAVKSDNNIRVNW
+415 TAVRNDKNINVNW
-428 SRVAHASSY
+428 TKVAHASSY
-437 ILSRYNKITGFVG
+437 VLSRYNKSTGIVNDI
-450 KVYEGSDT
+450 YEGTDT
-458 EFEDKDLLS
+458 AFEDKDLTS
-467 GKYVYTVTAVVD
+467 GKYVYTVKAIVD
-479 KNDANAN
+479 ENAADAN
-486 LYSNSISE
+486 LYSNSVSE

-499 IIPEPVTGIEVAND
+499 IIPESVTGIEVAND
-513 YKHMGLFVGGSGK
+513 YQHMGLFVGGSGK

-532 PGNATNTNVTFK
+532 PSNATNTNVTFK

-633 SVATVDSNGVVTSK
+633 SVATVDSNGVVISK

-721 QSGNVAAD
+721 QSGNVTAD

-805 VKKAKKVKAVISLKK
+805 VKKAKTVKAVIGLKK

-848 VQIGQLLSKISF
+848 VK
-860 MPRISRNS
+860 M

>member
-75 KDNPYEDPQTWSI
+75 KDNPYEDSQTWSM
-88 DLGRSYEIDKIV
+88 DLGRSYEIDKVV

-182 LAKNATAVASSDDG
+182 LAENATAVASSDDG

-223 DEEKADEN
+223 DEEKANEN

-346 LEYKLSPFNTS
+346 LEYNLAPSNTS
-357 QTDIVWSSSN
+357 QPDVVWSSSN

-376 VVTGKSVGTAIIT
+376 VVAGKSVGRADIT
-389 IASKDNPNVN
+389 IASKDNPNV
-399 KECIVNV
+399 KKTCVVYV
-406 SRELDKSTV
+406 SKELDKSKV
-415 TAVKSDNNIRVNW
+415 TAVRNDKNINVNW
-428 SRVAHASSY
+428 TKVAHASSY
-437 ILSRYNKITGFVG
+437 VLSRYNKITGIVNDI
-450 KVYEGSDT
+450 YEGTDT
-458 EFEDKDLLS
+458 AFEDKDLTS
-467 GKYVYTVTAVVD
+467 GKYVYTVKAIVD
-479 KNDANAN
+479 ENAADAN
-486 LYSNSISE
+486 LYSNSVSE

-499 IIPEPVTGIEVAND
+499 IIPESVTGIEVAND
-513 YKHMGLFVGGSGK
+513 YQHMGLFVGGIGK

-532 PGNATNTNVTFK
+532 PNNATNTNVTFK
-544 SLNEKVATV
+544 SLNEKVAIV

-633 SVATVDSNGVVTSK
+633 SVATVDSNGVVISK

-721 QSGNVAAD
+721 QSGNVTAD

-805 VKKAKKVKAVISLKK
+805 VKKAKTVKAVISLKK

-848 VQIGQLLSKISF
+848 VK
-860 MPRISRNS
+860 M

>member
-19 YTPAFAYEG
+19 YTPALAYDG
-28 QPLGRNVA
+28 QPLGENVA
-36 YNRTVNV
+36 YRRTVDV

-59 DGNLE
+59 DGNLD
-64 RGYQTACVSSN
+64 RGYQTACVSTN
-75 KDNPYEDPQTWSI
+75 KENPYEDPQTWSI
-88 DLGRSYEIDKIV
+88 DLGKSYEIDKIV

-182 LAKNATAVASSDDG
+182 LAENATAVASSDDG

-204 DGDEGT
+204 DDDKGT

-346 LEYKLSPFNTS
+346 LEYNLSPSNTS

-367 EAVAEVKNG
+367 EAVAKVKNG

-389 IASKDNPNVN
+389 IASKDNPNV
-399 KECIVNV
+399 KKTCVVYV
-406 SRELDKSTV
+406 SKELDKSKV
-415 TAVKSDNNIRVNW
+415 TAVRNDKNINVNW
-428 SRVAHASSY
+428 TKVAHASSY
-437 ILSRYNKITGFVG
+437 VLSRYNKSTGIVNDI
-450 KVYEGSDT
+450 YEGTDT
-458 EFEDKDLLS
+458 AFEDKDLTS
-467 GKYVYTVTAVVD
+467 GKYVYTVKAIVD
-479 KNDANAN
+479 ENDADTN
-486 LYSNSISE
+486 LYSNSVSE

-654 TATTHNGLKT
+654 TATTHNELKT

-670 ETPVTNITLNSNE
+670 ETSVTNITLNSNE

-820 GNKYSFKIRAYKL
+820 GNKYSFKMRAYKL

-848 VQIGQLLSKISF
+848 VK
-860 MPRISRNS
+860 M

>member
-75 KDNPYEDPQTWSI
+75 KDNPYEDPQTWSM
-88 DLGRSYEIDKIV
+88 DLGRSYEIDKVV

-182 LAKNATAVASSDDG
+182 LAENATAVASSDDG

-223 DEEKADEN
+223 DEEKANEN

-346 LEYKLSPFNTS
+346 LEYNLAPSNTS
-357 QTDIVWSSSN
+357 QTDVVWSSSN

-376 VVTGKSVGTAIIT
+376 VVAGKSVGRADIT
-389 IASKDNPNVN
+389 IASKDNPNV
-399 KECIVNV
+399 KKTCVVYV
-406 SRELDKSTV
+406 SKELDKSKV
-415 TAVKSDNNIRVNW
+415 TAVRNDKNINVNW
-428 SRVAHASSY
+428 TKVAHASSY
-437 ILSRYNKITGFVG
+437 VLSRYNKSTGIVNDI
-450 KVYEGSDT
+450 YEGTDT
-458 EFEDKDLLS
+458 AFEDKDLTS
-467 GKYVYTVTAVVD
+467 GKYVYTVKAIVD
-479 KNDANAN
+479 ENDADAN
-486 LYSNSISE
+486 FYSNSVSE

-499 IIPEPVTGIEVAND
+499 IIPESVTGIEVAND
-513 YKHMGLFVGGSGK
+513 YQHMGLFVGGSGK

-532 PGNATNTNVTFK
+532 PSNATNTNVTFK

-633 SVATVDSNGVVTSK
+633 SVATVDSNGVVISK

-721 QSGNVAAD
+721 QSGNITAD

-805 VKKAKKVKAVISLKK
+805 VKKAKTVKAVISLKK

-848 VQIGQLLSKISF
+848 VK
-860 MPRISRNS
+860 M

>member
-75 KDNPYEDPQTWSI
+75 KDNPYEDPQTWSM
-88 DLGRSYEIDKIV
+88 DLGRSYEIDKVV

-172 GSVEEKEMPN
+172 GSVEEKEVPN
-182 LAKNATAVASSDDG
+182 LAENATAVASSDDG

-216 IQDPTVT
+216 IQDQTVT
-223 DEEKADEN
+223 DEEKANEN

-346 LEYKLSPFNTS
+346 LEYNLSPSNTS

-376 VVTGKSVGTAIIT
+376 VVTGKSVGRADIT
-389 IASKDNPNVN
+389 IASKDNPNV
-399 KECIVNV
+399 KKTCVVYV
-406 SRELDKSTV
+406 SKELDKSKV
-415 TAVKSDNNIRVNW
+415 TAVRNDKNINVNW
-428 SRVAHASSY
+428 TKVAHASSY
-437 ILSRYNKITGFVG
+437 VLSRYNKSTGIVNDI
-450 KVYEGSDT
+450 YEGTDT
-458 EFEDKDLLS
+458 AFEDKDLTS
-467 GKYVYTVTAVVD
+467 GKYVYTVKAILD
-479 KNDANAN
+479 ENEADANF
-486 LYSNSISE
+486 YSNSVSE

-499 IIPEPVTGIEVAND
+499 IFPEPVTGIEVAND
-513 YKHMGLFVGGSGK
+513 YQHMGLFVGGSGK

-576 GFEAKCT
+576 GLEAKCT

-633 SVATVDSNGVVTSK
+633 SVTTVDSNGVVTSK

-721 QSGNVAAD
+721 RSGNVTAD

-848 VQIGQLLSKISF
+848 VK
-860 MPRISRNS
+860 M

>member
-204 DGDEGT
+204 YGDEGT

-848 VQIGQLLSKISF
+848 VK
-860 MPRISRNS
+860 M

>member
-52 NKPDFLT
+52 NKSDFLT

-75 KDNPYEDPQTWSI
+75 KDNPYEDPQTWSM
-88 DLGRSYEIDKIV
+88 DLGRSYEIDKVV

-182 LAKNATAVASSDDG
+182 LAENATAVASSDDG

-223 DEEKADEN
+223 DEEKANEN

-346 LEYKLSPFNTS
+346 LEYNLAPSNTS
-357 QTDIVWSSSN
+357 QTDVVWSSSN

-376 VVTGKSVGTAIIT
+376 VVEGKSVGRADIT
-389 IASKDNPNVN
+389 IASKDNPNAKKTCV
-399 KECIVNV
+399 VYV
-406 SRELDKSTV
+406 SKELDKSKV
-415 TAVKSDNNIRVNW
+415 TAVRNDKIINVNW
-428 SRVAHASSY
+428 KKVAHASSY
-437 ILSRYNKITGFVG
+437 VLSRYNKSTGIVNDI
-450 KVYEGSDT
+450 YEGTDT
-458 EFEDKDLLS
+458 AFEDKDLTS
-467 GKYVYTVTAVVD
+467 GKYVYTVKAIVD
-479 KNDANAN
+479 ENAADAN
-486 LYSNSISE
+486 LYSNSVSE

-499 IIPEPVTGIEVAND
+499 IIPESVTGIEVAND
-513 YKHMGLFVGGSGK
+513 YQHMGLFVGGSGK

-532 PGNATNTNVTFK
+532 PSNATNTNVTFK
-544 SLNEKVATV
+544 SLNEKVAIV

-633 SVATVDSNGVVTSK
+633 SVATVDSNGVVISK

-721 QSGNVAAD
+721 QSGNVTAD

-805 VKKAKKVKAVISLKK
+805 VKKAKTVKAVISLKK

-848 VQIGQLLSKISF
+848 VK
-860 MPRISRNS
+860 M